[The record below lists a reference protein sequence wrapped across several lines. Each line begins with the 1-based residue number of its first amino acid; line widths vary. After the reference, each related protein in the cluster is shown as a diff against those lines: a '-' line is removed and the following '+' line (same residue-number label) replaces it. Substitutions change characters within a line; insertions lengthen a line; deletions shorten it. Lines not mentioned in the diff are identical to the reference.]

1 MIKPS
6 SSFNYT
12 LNYGLEFLKSNSIEN
27 PKKEIEIFL
36 CHLLSYSKFELYNS
50 AEKRISL
57 TKVNLLNKWLER
69 RAKREPIQYIINN
82 AWFYG
87 REFYVNENVF
97 IPRPESERLIEV
109 AINHLRDFDSP
120 KILEIG
126 TGSGCL
132 SISLAIELPNSNVR
146 SIDISEKA
154 INVAKVNSE
163 KFHINNISFKKLDF
177 LKSEMKTFRNFDL
190 LISNP
195 PYIPKK
201 DMESL
206 MPEVR
211 NFEPYN
217 SLTDD
222 SDGLEFYRKFSSDLP
237 YILNSNGIG
246 IFEVGLSPHPK
257 DAKRIFNKIGRSIKL
272 LKDYNGDDR
281 LLIVKL

>member
-1 MIKPS
+1 MIKSCS
-6 SSFNYT
+6 S
-12 LNYGLEFLKSNSIEN
+12 LNYILNCGLEFLESSSIEN

-36 CHLLSYSKFELYNS
+36 CHLLSCSKFDLYNS
-50 AEKRISL
+50 LEKSISL
-57 TKVNLLNKWLER
+57 TKVNLLNEWLKR

-87 REFYVNENVF
+87 RQFYVNQNVF
-97 IPRPESERLIEV
+97 IPRPESERLIEE
-109 AINHLRDFDSP
+109 AINNLRDFDSP

-132 SISLAIELPNSNVR
+132 SISLAIELPNSDVK
-146 SIDISEKA
+146 SIDISNKA
-154 INVAKVNSE
+154 INVAKINSE
-163 KFHINNISFKKLDF
+163 KFHVDNISFKKLDF
-177 LKSEMKTFRNFDL
+177 LKSGMKTFHNFDL

-211 NFEPYN
+211 NFEPY
-217 SLTDD
+217 SALTDNN
-222 SDGLEFYRKFSSDLP
+222 DGLEFYRKLSSNLP
-237 YILNSNGIG
+237 YILNSNGKG
-246 IFEVGLSPHPK
+246 IFEVGLNSHPE
-257 DAKRIFNKIGRSIKL
+257 DAKRIFNKIGRSTKL

-281 LLIVKL
+281 LIIVRL

>member
-1 MIKPS
+1 M
-6 SSFNYT
+6 NC
-12 LNYGLEFLKSNSIEN
+12 GLEFLESSSIEN

-36 CHLLSYSKFELYNS
+36 CHLLSCSKFDLYNS
-50 AEKRISL
+50 LEKSISL
-57 TKVNLLNKWLER
+57 TKVNLLNELLKR

-87 REFYVNENVF
+87 RQFYVNQNVF
-97 IPRPESERLIEV
+97 IPRPESERLIEE
-109 AINHLRDFDSP
+109 AINNLRDFDSP

-132 SISLAIELPNSNVR
+132 SISLAIELPNSDVH

-154 INVAKVNSE
+154 INVAKINSE
-163 KFHINNISFKKLDF
+163 NLRANNVSFKKLDF
-177 LKSEMKTFRNFDL
+177 LKTEMKTFHNFDL

-201 DMESL
+201 DMELL

-211 NFEPYN
+211 NFEPH
-217 SLTDD
+217 SALTDNH
-222 SDGLEFYRKFSSDLP
+222 DGLEFYRKLSGDLP
-237 YILNSNGIG
+237 YILSNNGIG
-246 IFEVGLSPHPK
+246 IFEVGLSSHPK
-257 DAKRIFNKIGRSIKL
+257 DAKKIFNKIGRSTKL

>member
-1 MIKPS
+1 M
-6 SSFNYT
+6 
-12 LNYGLEFLKSNSIEN
+12 NYGLEFLKSNSIEN

-50 AEKRISL
+50 AEKSISL
-57 TKVNLLNKWLER
+57 TKVNLLNEWLER

>member
-6 SSFNYT
+6 SSFNYI
-12 LNYGLEFLKSNSIEN
+12 LNCGLEFLKSNSIEN

-36 CHLLSYSKFELYNS
+36 CHLLSCSKFELYNRE
-50 AEKRISL
+50 EKSISL
-57 TKVNLLNKWLER
+57 TKLNLLNEWLDR

-87 REFYVNENVF
+87 REFYVNKNVF
-97 IPRPESERLIEV
+97 IPRPESERLIEE
-109 AINHLRDFDSP
+109 ATNHLRDFDSP

-132 SISLAIELPNSNVR
+132 SISLAIEFPNSDIQ

-154 INVAKVNSE
+154 INVAKINSE
-163 KFHINNISFKKLDF
+163 KFHVNNISFKKLDY
-177 LKSEMKTFRNFDL
+177 LKSRMKTFYNFDL

-217 SLTDD
+217 ALTDNY
-222 SDGLEFYRKFSSDLP
+222 DGLEFYRKFSSDLP
-237 YILNSNGIG
+237 YILNGNGIG
-246 IFEVGLSPHPK
+246 IFEVGLSPHPI
-257 DAKRIFNKIGRSIKL
+257 DAKIFFSKIGKSIKL
-272 LKDYNGDDR
+272 LKDYNGDNR
-281 LLIVKL
+281 LLIVRL

>member
-1 MIKPS
+1 MNHGLKFLRS
-6 SSFNYT
+6 S
-12 LNYGLEFLKSNSIEN
+12 SIEN

-36 CHLLSYSKFELYNS
+36 CHLLSCSKFELYNR
-50 AEKRISL
+50 AETNISL
-57 TKVNLLNKWLER
+57 TKVNLLDEWLER

-132 SISLAIELPNSNVR
+132 SISLAIEFPNSDVQ
-146 SIDISEKA
+146 SIDISENA
-154 INVAKVNSE
+154 INVAKINSK
-163 KFHINNISFKKLDF
+163 KFHVNNISFKKLDF
-177 LKSEMKTFRNFDL
+177 LKSGMKTFNNFDL

-211 NFEPYN
+211 NFEPY
-217 SLTDD
+217 SALTDNR
-222 SDGLEFYRKFSSDLP
+222 DGLEFYRKFSSDLP

>member
-1 MIKPS
+1 M
-6 SSFNYT
+6 
-12 LNYGLEFLKSNSIEN
+12 NYGLEFLKSNSIEN

-36 CHLLSYSKFELYNS
+36 CHLLSCSKFELYNS
-50 AEKRISL
+50 AEKSISL
-57 TKVNLLNKWLER
+57 TKVNLLNQWLAR

-87 REFYVNENVF
+87 RNFYVNKNVF
-97 IPRPESERLIEV
+97 IPRPESERLIEE
-109 AINHLRDFDSP
+109 AINFLSDFDSP

-132 SISLAIELPNSNVR
+132 SITLAMELPNSDIQ

-154 INVAKVNSE
+154 INVAKINSE
-163 KFHINNISFKKLDF
+163 KFNANNILFKKLDF
-177 LKSEMKTFRNFDL
+177 LKSEMKMFNNFDL

-201 DMESL
+201 DVESL

-211 NFEPYN
+211 NFEPY
-217 SLTDD
+217 SALTD
-222 SDGLEFYRKFSSDLP
+222 SLDGLEFYRKLSSDLP
-237 YILNSNGIG
+237 YILKNNGIG

>member
-1 MIKPS
+1 MIKSS
-6 SSFNYT
+6 SSFNYI

-50 AEKRISL
+50 AEKSISL

-217 SLTDD
+217 ALTDNN
-222 SDGLEFYRKFSSDLP
+222 DGLEFYRKFSSDLP
-237 YILNSNGIG
+237 YI
-246 IFEVGLSPHPK
+246 
-257 DAKRIFNKIGRSIKL
+257 
-272 LKDYNGDDR
+272 
-281 LLIVKL
+281 

>member
-6 SSFNYT
+6 SSFNYI

-50 AEKRISL
+50 AEKSISL
-57 TKVNLLNKWLER
+57 TKVNLLNEWLER

>member
-1 MIKPS
+1 MIKPRLS
-6 SSFNYT
+6 LKYI
-12 LNYGLEFLKSNSIEN
+12 LNYGLKFLRSSSIEN
-27 PKKEIEIFL
+27 PKREIEIFL
-36 CHLLSYSKFELYNS
+36 CHLLSCSKFELYNR
-50 AEKRISL
+50 AEKSISL
-57 TKVNLLNKWLER
+57 TKLNVLNEWLER

-97 IPRPESERLIEV
+97 IPRPESEKLIEE
-109 AINHLRDFDSP
+109 AISHLSDFDSP

-132 SISLAIELPNSNVR
+132 SISLAIEFPNSKIQ
-146 SIDISEKA
+146 SFDISEKA
-154 INVAKVNSE
+154 INIAKINSE
-163 KFHINNISFKKLDF
+163 KLHANNISFQKLDF
-177 LKSEMKTFRNFDL
+177 LKSGMKTFHNFDL

-217 SLTDD
+217 ALTDNN
-222 SDGLEFYRKFSSDLP
+222 DGLEFYRKFSSDLP

-257 DAKRIFNKIGRSIKL
+257 AAKKIFNKIGRSIKL

>member
-1 MIKPS
+1 MIKSFS
-6 SSFNYT
+6 SLDYI
-12 LNYGLEFLKSNSIEN
+12 LNFGLEFLKSSSIEN
-27 PKKEIEIFL
+27 PNKEIEIFL
-36 CHLLSYSKFELYNS
+36 CHLLSCSKFDLYNS
-50 AEKRISL
+50 LEKSISL
-57 TKVNLLNKWLER
+57 TKVNLLKGWLKR

-97 IPRPESERLIEV
+97 IPRPESERLIEE
-109 AINHLRDFDSP
+109 ATNLLKNLDSP

-132 SISLAIELPNSNVR
+132 SITLAIEFPNSDVK
-146 SIDISEKA
+146 SIDISGKA
-154 INVAKVNSE
+154 INVAKINSK
-163 KFHINNISFKKLDF
+163 KFHVNNVSFKKLNF
-177 LKSEMKTFRNFDL
+177 IKNEMKTFHNFDL

-211 NFEPYN
+211 NFEPY
-217 SLTDD
+217 SALTDNN
-222 SDGLEFYRKFSSDLP
+222 DGLEFYRKLSSNLP
-237 YILNSNGIG
+237 YILNSNGKG
-246 IFEVGLSPHPK
+246 IFEVGLNSHPE
-257 DAKRIFNKIGRSIKL
+257 DAKRIFNKIGRSTKL

-281 LLIVKL
+281 LIIVRL

>member
-1 MIKPS
+1 MIKSFS
-6 SSFNYT
+6 SLDYI
-12 LNYGLEFLKSNSIEN
+12 LNSGLEFLKSSSIEN
-27 PKKEIEIFL
+27 PNKEIEIFL
-36 CHLLSYSKFELYNS
+36 CHLLSCSKFDLYDRL
-50 AEKRISL
+50 EKSISQK
-57 TKVNLLNKWLER
+57 KVNLLNEWLKR
-69 RAKREPIQYIINN
+69 RSRKEPIQYIINN

-87 REFYVNENVF
+87 RDFYVNKNVF
-97 IPRPESERLIEV
+97 IPRPESERLIEE
-109 AINHLRDFDSP
+109 AINYLRDFDSP

-132 SISLAIELPNSNVR
+132 SISIAIEFPNSDVQ
-146 SIDISEKA
+146 SIDISGNA
-154 INVAKVNSE
+154 INVAKINS
-163 KFHINNISFKKLDF
+163 KKLHVNNISFKKLDF
-177 LKSEMKTFRNFDL
+177 LKSGMKTFNNFDL

-237 YILNSNGIG
+237 YILNNKGIG
-246 IFEVGLSPHPK
+246 IFEVGLNTHPK
-257 DAKRIFNKIGRSIKL
+257 EAKKIFNKIGRSIKL

>member
-6 SSFNYT
+6 SSFNYIF
-12 LNYGLEFLKSNSIEN
+12 NYGLEFLKSNSIEN
-27 PKKEIEIFL
+27 PEKEIEIFL
-36 CHLLSYSKFELYNS
+36 CHLLSCSKFELYNS
-50 AEKRISL
+50 AEKSISL
-57 TKVNLLNKWLER
+57 SKVNLLNEWLER

-87 REFYVNENVF
+87 REFYVNKNVF
-97 IPRPESERLIEV
+97 IPRPESERLIEE

-132 SISLAIELPNSNVR
+132 SISLAIEFPNSNVQ
-146 SIDISEKA
+146 SFDISEKA
-154 INVAKVNSE
+154 INVAKINSE
-163 KFHINNISFKKLDF
+163 KLNAKNISFQKLDF
-177 LKSEMKTFRNFDL
+177 LKSGMNTFRDFDL

-211 NFEPYN
+211 NFEPH
-217 SLTDD
+217 SALTDNN
-222 SDGLEFYRKFSSDLP
+222 DGLEFYRKLSSDLP
-237 YILNSNGIG
+237 YILNSKGIG
-246 IFEVGLSPHPK
+246 IFEVGLNSHPK
-257 DAKRIFNKIGRSIKL
+257 DAKIIFNKIGRSIKL

>member
-1 MIKPS
+1 MIKS
-6 SSFNYT
+6 FSSFNYI
-12 LNYGLEFLKSNSIEN
+12 LNYGLEFLKLNSIEN

-36 CHLLSYSKFELYNS
+36 CHLLSCSKFELYNS
-50 AEKRISL
+50 AEKSISL
-57 TKVNLLNKWLER
+57 TKVNLFNEWLER

-87 REFYVNENVF
+87 REFYVNKNVF

-109 AINHLRDFDSP
+109 AINYLRDFDSP

-246 IFEVGLSPHPK
+246 IFEVGLSPHPRY
-257 DAKRIFNKIGRSIKL
+257 AKRIFNKIGRSIKL

>member
-6 SSFNYT
+6 SSFNYI

-50 AEKRISL
+50 AEKSISL

-154 INVAKVNSE
+154 IDVAKVNSE

>member
-1 MIKPS
+1 M
-6 SSFNYT
+6 NH
-12 LNYGLEFLKSNSIEN
+12 GLKFLRSNSIEN

-36 CHLLSYSKFELYNS
+36 CHLLSCSKFELYNRV
-50 AEKRISL
+50 ETNISL
-57 TKVNLLNKWLER
+57 TKVNLLNECLVR

-87 REFYVNENVF
+87 RKFYVNENVF
-97 IPRPESERLIEV
+97 IPRPESERLIEE
-109 AINHLRDFDSP
+109 ATNHLRDFDSP

-132 SISLAIELPNSNVR
+132 SISIAIEFPNSDVQ
-146 SIDISEKA
+146 SIDISENA
-154 INVAKVNSE
+154 INVAKINSK
-163 KFHINNISFKKLDF
+163 KFHVNNISFKKLDF
-177 LKSEMKTFRNFDL
+177 LKSGMKTFNNFDL

-211 NFEPYN
+211 NFEPH
-217 SLTDD
+217 SALTDNN
-222 SDGLEFYRKFSSDLP
+222 DGLEFYRKLSSDLP

-246 IFEVGLSPHPK
+246 IFEVGLNSHPK

>member
-1 MIKPS
+1 MIKPFS
-6 SSFNYT
+6 SLNYI
-12 LNYGLEFLKSNSIEN
+12 LNYGFEFLKSNSIEN

-36 CHLLSYSKFELYNS
+36 CHLLSCSKFELYNS
-50 AEKRISL
+50 AKKSISL
-57 TKVNLLNKWLER
+57 TKVNLLNEWLER

-87 REFYVNENVF
+87 REFYVNKNVF
-97 IPRPESERLIEV
+97 IPRPESERLIEE
-109 AINHLRDFDSP
+109 ATNHLRDFDSP

-132 SISLAIELPNSNVR
+132 SISLAIELPNSDVK
-146 SIDISEKA
+146 SIDISNKA
-154 INVAKVNSE
+154 INVAKINSE
-163 KFHINNISFKKLDF
+163 KFRANNVSFQKLDF
-177 LKSEMKTFRNFDL
+177 LKTKMESFNNFDL

-211 NFEPYN
+211 NFEPY
-217 SLTDD
+217 SALTDNN
-222 SDGLEFYRKFSSDLP
+222 DGLEFYRKLSSNLP
-237 YILNSNGIG
+237 YILNSNGKG
-246 IFEVGLSPHPK
+246 IFEVGLNSHPE
-257 DAKRIFNKIGRSIKL
+257 DAKRIFNKIGRSTKL

-281 LLIVKL
+281 LIIVRL

>member
-1 MIKPS
+1 MIKSS
-6 SSFNYT
+6 SSFNYI

-36 CHLLSYSKFELYNS
+36 CHLLSYSKFELYNN
-50 AEKRISL
+50 AEKSISL
-57 TKVNLLNKWLER
+57 TKVNLLNEWLER

-132 SISLAIELPNSNVR
+132 SISLAIEFPNSDVQ
-146 SIDISEKA
+146 SIDVSENA
-154 INVAKVNSE
+154 INVAKINSK
-163 KFHINNISFKKLDF
+163 KFHVNNISFKKLDF

-211 NFEPYN
+211 NFEPHN

-222 SDGLEFYRKFSSDLP
+222 SDGLEFYRKFSSDLH

-257 DAKRIFNKIGRSIKL
+257 DAKRIFNKISRSTKL

-281 LLIVKL
+281 LIIVRL

>member
-1 MIKPS
+1 MI
-6 SSFNYT
+6 
-12 LNYGLEFLKSNSIEN
+12 IEN
-27 PKKEIEIFL
+27 PEKEIEIFL
-36 CHLLSYSKFELYNS
+36 CHLLSCSKFELYNS
-50 AEKRISL
+50 AEKSISL
-57 TKVNLLNKWLER
+57 SKVNLLNEWLER

-87 REFYVNENVF
+87 MEFYVNKNVF
-97 IPRPESERLIEV
+97 IPRPESERIIEE
-109 AINHLRDFDSP
+109 ATNHLRDFDSP

-132 SISLAIELPNSNVR
+132 SISIAIEFPNSDVQ
-146 SIDISEKA
+146 SIDISENA
-154 INVAKVNSE
+154 INVAKINSK
-163 KFHINNISFKKLDF
+163 KFHVNNISFKKLDF
-177 LKSEMKTFRNFDL
+177 LKSGMKTFNNFDL

-211 NFEPYN
+211 NFEPH
-217 SLTDD
+217 SALTDNN
-222 SDGLEFYRKFSSDLP
+222 DGLEFYRKLSSDLP
-237 YILNSNGIG
+237 YILNSNGVG
-246 IFEVGLSPHPK
+246 IFEVGLNSHPK
-257 DAKRIFNKIGRSIKL
+257 DAKIIFNKIGRSIKL

>member
-1 MIKPS
+1 MIKPF
-6 SSFNYT
+6 SSFNYI
-12 LNYGLEFLKSNSIEN
+12 LNYGFEFLKSNSIEN

-36 CHLLSYSKFELYNS
+36 CHLLSCSKFELYNS
-50 AEKRISL
+50 AKKSISL
-57 TKVNLLNKWLER
+57 TKVNLLNEWLER

-82 AWFYG
+82 AWFYK
-87 REFYVNENVF
+87 REFYINKNVF
-97 IPRPESERLIEV
+97 IPRPESERLIEE
-109 AINHLRDFDSP
+109 ATNHLRDFDSP

-132 SISLAIELPNSNVR
+132 SISLAIELPNSDVK
-146 SIDISEKA
+146 SIDISNKA
-154 INVAKVNSE
+154 INVAKINSE
-163 KFHINNISFKKLDF
+163 KFHVDNISFKKLDF
-177 LKSEMKTFRNFDL
+177 LKSGMKTFHNFDL

-211 NFEPYN
+211 NFEPY
-217 SLTDD
+217 SALTD
-222 SDGLEFYRKFSSDLP
+222 SNDGLEFYRKFSSDLP

-257 DAKRIFNKIGRSIKL
+257 DAKRIFNKISRSTKL

-281 LLIVKL
+281 LIIVRL

>member
-1 MIKPS
+1 MIKPCLS
-6 SSFNYT
+6 LNYI
-12 LNYGLEFLKSNSIEN
+12 LNYGLKFLRSSFIEN

-36 CHLLSYSKFELYNS
+36 CHLLSCSKFELYNRL
-50 AEKRISL
+50 EKSISL
-57 TKVNLLNKWLER
+57 TKVNLLNEWLAR

-87 REFYVNENVF
+87 RKFYVNENVF
-97 IPRPESERLIEV
+97 IPRPESERLIEE

-132 SISLAIELPNSNVR
+132 SISLAIEFPNSNVQ
-146 SIDISEKA
+146 SFDISEKA
-154 INVAKVNSE
+154 IDVAKINSE
-163 KFHINNISFKKLDF
+163 KLNAKNISFQKLDF

-190 LISNP
+190 IISNP

-211 NFEPYN
+211 NFEPYIA
-217 SLTDD
+217 LTDYN
-222 SDGLEFYRKFSSDLP
+222 DGLEFYRKFSSNLP

-257 DAKRIFNKIGRSIKL
+257 DAKKILNKIGKSIKL

>member
-6 SSFNYT
+6 SSFNYIF
-12 LNYGLEFLKSNSIEN
+12 NYGLEFLKSNSIEN

-36 CHLLSYSKFELYNS
+36 CHLLSCSKFELYNR
-50 AEKRISL
+50 AEKSISL
-57 TKVNLLNKWLER
+57 AKINLLNKWLMR
-69 RAKREPIQYIINN
+69 RANREPIQYIINN

-87 REFYVNENVF
+87 RDFFVDKNVF
-97 IPRPESERLIEV
+97 IPRPESERLIEE
-109 AINHLRDFDSP
+109 AINFLSDFDSP

-132 SISLAIELPNSNVR
+132 SITLAIELRNSNVQ
-146 SIDISEKA
+146 SIDISKKA
-154 INVAKVNSE
+154 INVAKINSE
-163 KFHINNISFKKLDF
+163 KFHVNNISFQKLDF
-177 LKSEMKTFRNFDL
+177 LKSQMKTFHNFDL

-211 NFEPYN
+211 NFEPHIA
-217 SLTDD
+217 LTDN
-222 SDGLEFYRKFSSDLP
+222 SDGLEFYRKLSSDLP
-237 YILNSNGIG
+237 YILRNNGIG
-246 IFEVGLSPHPK
+246 IFEVGLSSHPK
-257 DAKRIFNKIGRSIKL
+257 DAKKIFNNIGRSIKL